1 MGIDMFAPSAL
12 AEPLRA
18 AGFVNIHA
26 KHYKWPVGP
35 WAKGEKNKLL
45 GRFALEDT
53 MDWLPSSA
61 LALFTRMLGWS
72 REEVEVFLATVRKE
86 VKEDK
91 KRHFYANVFVTLS
104 PLLFPPLSLLY
115 LRLLKSGNN

>member
-1 MGIDMFAPSAL
+1 MGMDIFVPGAL

-26 KHYKWPVGP
+26 KHYKWPIGP

-61 LALFTRMLGWS
+61 LALFTQMFGWS
-72 REEVEVFLATVRKE
+72 REEVEVFLASVRKE
-86 VKEDK
+86 IKEDK
-91 KRHFYANVFVTLS
+91 KLHFYATVLVTLS
-104 PLLFPPLSLLY
+104 LLLFLSFICVC
-115 LRLLKSGNN
+115 